1 MTSNLL
7 SSVEEF
13 EDYCLRTFK
22 CSLHGDLFPYSL
34 KETYNL
40 VYTSWNEAVKEL
52 LENGVEGFTYQMS
65 SNGDDYLL
73 SFVGFTQ
80 HVVML
85 DKSLKLLACFCNTT
99 YRQQM
104 SIFDIPVHYET
115 ICEKKVDGKMRIV
128 QVPING
134 FHPNAKDSHYL
145 GFMKSSGDLYAKTCF
160 DKFIRKSGFSEST
173 AFIAESFGMP
183 EEGLLCILK
192 QTGLIVACD
201 EDEESNSSWELTED
215 FKDRGFTLVKT
226 GVDGKPEIQW
236 TYDGIYYIWLL
247 LTKNY
252 KVRPCYERGN
262 HEVRE

>member
-34 KETYNL
+34 KETYHL

-65 SNGDDYLL
+65 SDGDDYLL

-115 ICEKKVDGKMRIV
+115 ICEKKADGKMRII
-128 QVPING
+128 QVPVDG
-134 FHPNAKDSHYL
+134 YSPNAQDPRYL
-145 GFMKSSGDLYAKTCF
+145 AFMESSGDLYAKTCF
-160 DKFIRKSGFSEST
+160 DRFIQDSGLTRCT
-173 AFIAESFGMP
+173 AEIAEAFGMP

-192 QTGLIVACD
+192 QNGIVVVNEDD
-201 EDEESNSSWELTED
+201 EDGWEIADAL
-215 FKDRGFTLVKT
+215 KDSGLTLVKT
-226 GVDGKPEIQW
+226 GKDGKPEMQW
-236 TYDGIYYIWLL
+236 TYKGGYFVWLL
-247 LTKNY
+247 LTRDC
-252 KVRPCYERGN
+252 KVRPRCERNG
-262 HEVRE
+262 H